1 MSTLLQKIKEDQVAA
16 RKGGDKFEATV
27 LTTLLGEAGPSGT
40 QEVTDEDVQGTVVK
54 FIKNIEGVI
63 GFTHSSD
70 TQAKMRREVEILE
83 KYLPKQLTE
92 DELRV
97 IIVNY
102 IKYHHCDT
110 VGDVMKM
117 LKQEYDKRY
126 DGRTASQIAKRN
138 LG

>member
-16 RKGGDKFEATV
+16 RKAGDKFEATV

-40 QEVTDEDVQGTVVK
+40 QEVTDQDVQGTVVK

-63 GFTHSSD
+63 GFVHSSD

-83 KYLPKQLTE
+83 RYLPKQLTE

-97 IIVNY
+97 IVVNY
-102 IKYHHCDT
+102 IKHHGCDT
-110 VGDVMKM
+110 VGGVMKM

-126 DGRTASQIAKRN
+126 DGKTASQIAKRN
-138 LG
+138 L